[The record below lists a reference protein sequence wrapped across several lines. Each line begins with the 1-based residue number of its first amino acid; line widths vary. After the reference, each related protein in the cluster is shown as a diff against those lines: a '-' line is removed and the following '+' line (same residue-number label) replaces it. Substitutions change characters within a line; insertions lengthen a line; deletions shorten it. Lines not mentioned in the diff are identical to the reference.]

1 MDNYKQLKKTSIN
14 TGASEVAAML
24 CEVVSP
30 GGGRDSTEGI
40 LQYSNIFFVPTQ
52 YICYATGTIY
62 TAHEFKTNARLREAI
77 QACLVCLKKSPN
89 ICLTSPVNLV
99 YFKFKFKL
107 DAVQYRTAY
116 LQVLKQLMS
125 PFLCNLYFAHLLIP
139 FQ

>member
-1 MDNYKQLKKTSIN
+1 
-14 TGASEVAAML
+14 ML

-77 QACLVCLKKSPN
+77 QACLVCLKKITKYMSDLSCKLSVLQIQIQIGCSVVILPYS
-89 ICLTSPVNLV
+89 ISLG
-99 YFKFKFKL
+99 FKV
-107 DAVQYRTAY
+107 ANVTIS
-116 LQVLKQLMS
+116 M
-125 PFLCNLYFAHLLIP
+125 
-139 FQ
+139 